1 MAKKMNT
8 NNQLYL
14 NKDKTIDIH
23 IMGAGNSYHVSFY
36 NDKTDKSVAYTC
48 SRDELK
54 GLADFIYTTI
64 GEKKCG

>member
-23 IMGAGNSYHVSFY
+23 IMGAGNSYHVSVY

-54 GLADFIYTTI
+54 KMTDFILKI
-64 GEKKCG
+64 IEEK